1 MVIWGDNIRGQTLLE
16 RGLTPFSG
24 LTPFV
29 IILCACVLVSGC
41 ATMRFP
47 SVYKVE
53 GREVKDFKELDDD
66 KALKLVTLIYNVK
79 HEVWEEGLA
88 RSIALEQFIGLLAKR
103 KSQYIRKSGI
113 FNVTY
118 DKVKLAAWAD
128 EDLGKLYDALEP
140 KASAYYV
147 DAAPD
152 LTDVQNAERIMY
164 LTATSAV
171 ETEMKKRNSKRT
183 AFAFAGNILVGA
195 LSIAMAML

>member
-1 MVIWGDNIRGQTLLE
+1 
-16 RGLTPFSG
+16 
-24 LTPFV
+24 
-29 IILCACVLVSGC
+29 
-41 ATMRFP
+41 MRFP

-79 HEVWEEGLA
+79 HEAWEEGIA
-88 RSIALEQFIGLLAKR
+88 RSVTLQQYMGLLARR
-103 KSQYIRKSGI
+103 KSRYIRKSGI

-118 DKVKLAAWAD
+118 DRVRLASWEDAD
-128 EDLGKLYDALEP
+128 LEKLYDNLGP

-152 LTDVQNAERIMY
+152 LTDIQNAERIMY
-164 LTATSAV
+164 LTAMSAV
-171 ETEMKKRNSKRT
+171 ETEMKKRDNKRT
-183 AFAFAGNILVGA
+183 AFALAGNILVGA